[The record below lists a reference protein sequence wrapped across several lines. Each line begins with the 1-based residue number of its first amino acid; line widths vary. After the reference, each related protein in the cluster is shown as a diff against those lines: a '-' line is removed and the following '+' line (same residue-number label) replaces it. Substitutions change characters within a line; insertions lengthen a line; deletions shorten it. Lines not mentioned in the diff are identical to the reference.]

1 MANGLSVSSRET
13 QVGRVDLAGYAYL
26 VLMVVIGSSTA
37 VSAKYAVRELPIGL
51 LPLVRFGIAGL
62 CVLPLALRGGRLM
75 TMLREDFGRV
85 AIAAA
90 LCVPINQTF
99 FLNGTK
105 LAPTS
110 HVALIYATCP
120 LVVLF
125 LAAILGQERFVAGRA
140 IGVFASVLGLG
151 LVAFHGGTLG
161 AETLRG
167 DLMLVGAVIAWGGY
181 LTVNKPLITRHGS
194 LPALAGTFL
203 IGSLMD
209 LPIALMTTAD
219 LSRLGEVSTSAW
231 IGLIHLTLIVTVLG
245 LAFQNQALRRFDA
258 TQVATFGN
266 AAPILTIIWGVWLLG
281 ETFTLPLALG
291 AALTL
296 GGIIATS
303 LVRPSTSTPSS

>member
-1 MANGLSVSSRET
+1 MSNGIAVSSSPTEVN
-13 QVGRVDLAGYAYL
+13 QVDVTGYAYL
-26 VLMVVIGSSTA
+26 VLMVVLGSTTA
-37 VSAKYAVRELPIGL
+37 LSAKYAVRELPVGL

-62 CVLPLALRGGRLM
+62 CVLPLALRGGRLLKM
-75 TMLREDFGRV
+75 IKGDFGRV
-85 AIAAA
+85 ALAAA

-99 FLNGTK
+99 FLSGTK

-125 LAAILGQERFVAGRA
+125 LAVLLGQERFVARRA
-140 IGVFASVLGLG
+140 IGVFASVLGLV

-161 AETLRG
+161 ADTLRG
-167 DLMLVGAVIAWGGY
+167 DLLLVGAVIAWGAY
-181 LTVNKPLITRHGS
+181 LTVNKPLIVRHGS

-203 IGSLMD
+203 IGSLID
-209 LPIALMTTAD
+209 LPIALATTTD
-219 LSRLGEVSTSAW
+219 LSHLHMVSATAW

-266 AAPILTIIWGVWLLG
+266 AAPILTIVWGVWLLG
-281 ETFTLPLALG
+281 ETFTPALALG

-296 GGIIATS
+296 GGIITTS
-303 LVRPSTSTPSS
+303 LMRPASTA

>member
-1 MANGLSVSSRET
+1 MANGIVVADSET
-13 QVGRVDLAGYAYL
+13 ETNQADLVGYAYL
-26 VLMVVIGSSTA
+26 VLMVLIGSSTA
-37 VSAKYAVRELPIGL
+37 ASAKYAVRELPIGL
-51 LPLVRFGIAGL
+51 VPLVRFGIAGL
-62 CVLPLALRGGRLM
+62 CVLPLAMRGGRLIKM
-75 TMLREDFGRV
+75 IREDFGRV
-85 AIAAA
+85 AVAAA

-120 LVVLF
+120 MVVLF
-125 LAAILGQERFVAGRA
+125 LAAILGQERFIARRVF
-140 IGVFASVLGLG
+140 GVLASVLGLG
-151 LVAFHGGTLG
+151 MVAFHGGTLG

-167 DLMLVGAVIAWGGY
+167 DLLLVGAVIAWGGY
-181 LTVNKPLITRHGS
+181 LTVNKPLIARHGS

-209 LPIALMTTAD
+209 VPIALATTID
-219 LSRLGEVSTSAW
+219 LSKLNTVSSAAW
-231 IGLIHLTLIVTVLG
+231 LGLIHLTLIVTVLG

-266 AAPILTIIWGVWLLG
+266 AAPILTIVWGVWLLG

-296 GGIIATS
+296 GGIVATS
-303 LVRPSTSTPSS
+303 LAKPSAA